1 MMRPHR
7 IFELEQVGDVLIVMP
22 RGDLGSLEDQ
32 EIGVELKSTLDL
44 LQRSSIDKVVIDF
57 SASKFFGSTMLG
69 AMIKLWKRI
78 SASHGRMTLCGL
90 SDHEREVL
98 KVTKLDGVWPQL
110 ATREAAII
118 AVRQGV

>member
-1 MMRPHR
+1 MVPPHK
-7 IFELEQVGDVLIVMP
+7 IFGVEQIGNVLVLVP
-22 RGDLGSLEDQ
+22 HGDLGSLEDQ
-32 EIGVELKSTLDL
+32 EIGVELKSTLEL
-44 LQRSSIDKVVIDF
+44 LQRSAINKVVIDF

-78 SASHGRMTLCGL
+78 SASQGKMALCNL

-110 ATREAAII
+110 ATRQQAID
-118 AVRQGV
+118 VVGK